1 MSERRRIPV
10 ARPVLGE
17 LERRYVLDALDSGWI
32 SSVGRYVA
40 RFEEEFAAYC
50 GTRRGVAV
58 SNGTVGLHLALRSLD
73 VRAGDEIVV
82 PAMTFIAV
90 PNAVRYLDAVP
101 VLVDCD
107 PRTWCLDPDLVEAS
121 ISERTRGII
130 AVHSYGGVCDMDRLN
145 EIAARR
151 GLFVIEDAAEAHGAT
166 YRGRRVGGLGRVG
179 VFSFYGNKIIT
190 TGEGGMLTTDDVDLA
205 DRCAFLK
212 DHGMS
217 KDQRYLHPEVGYNY
231 RLTNLQ
237 AALGVAQL
245 ERIGEFI
252 AARDRLTA
260 RYHERLEGIPGIA
273 FQGFTAGARGV
284 CWMYSV
290 LITEDFGLS
299 RDALIR
305 YLDERG
311 VETRPF
317 FVALNEQP
325 PYRTE
330 RPFPVSSRLA
340 RQGINLP
347 SASDLSDNELDRVCE
362 LIVAARGAAV

>member
-1 MSERRRIPV
+1 MTVRRRIPV

-17 LERRYVLDALDSGWI
+17 LERRYVLDALESGWI
-32 SSVGRYVA
+32 SSVGRYVG
-40 RFEEEFAAYC
+40 RFEDEFAAYC
-50 GTRRGVAV
+50 GTQRGVSV
-58 SNGTVGLHLALRSLD
+58 SNGTVGLHLAMRALGIG
-73 VRAGDEIVV
+73 AGDEVIV

-90 PNAVRYLDAVP
+90 PNAVHYLGAAP

-107 PRTWCLDPDLVEAS
+107 ADTWCIDAELVEAS
-121 ISERTRGII
+121 ITARTRAII
-130 AVHSYGGVCDMDRLN
+130 AVHSYGGVCDMRRLK
-145 EIAARR
+145 EIAVRR
-151 GLFVIEDAAEAHGAT
+151 GVYLIEDAAEAHGAT
-166 YRGRRVGGLGRVG
+166 YDGRRVGGLGRIG

-190 TGEGGMLTTDDVDLA
+190 TGEGGMLTTNDPELA

-217 KDQRYLHPEVGYNY
+217 KSERYHHPEIGFNY

-245 ERIGEFI
+245 ERIGDFV
-252 AARDRLTA
+252 TA
-260 RYHERLEGIPGIA
+260 RHRIARRYDENLSRLEGLV
-273 FQGFTAGARGV
+273 FQRFGAGVGGV

-290 LITEDFGLS
+290 LVTDEFPLS
-299 RDALIR
+299 RDGLIR

-325 PYRTE
+325 PYRDA
-330 RPFPVSSRLA
+330 RPFPVAGRLA

-347 SASDLSDNELDRVCE
+347 SASDLSDEDIDWVCD
-362 LIVAARGAAV
+362 LVGAACRRAV